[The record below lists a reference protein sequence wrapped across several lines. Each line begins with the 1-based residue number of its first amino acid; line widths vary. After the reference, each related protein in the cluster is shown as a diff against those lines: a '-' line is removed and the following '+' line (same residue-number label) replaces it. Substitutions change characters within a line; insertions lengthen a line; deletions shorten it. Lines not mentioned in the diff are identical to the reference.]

1 MKYLFFFCMKKKTIF
16 LELPCELIEK
26 IDRKNLMGDRSTFIT
41 NLLEKQLTEQTP
53 NKFELTS
60 EFNKKIDNIQ
70 SSFKVAGEV
79 NILDNA
85 GASIGRFDLNTLQG
99 FEDLARKIQEIS
111 DDPVVR
117 IRARQLL

>member
-1 MKYLFFFCMKKKTIF
+1 MEKKTIF

-60 EFNKKIDNIQ
+60 EFIEKIDNI
-70 SSFKVAGEV
+70 
-79 NILDNA
+79 
-85 GASIGRFDLNTLQG
+85 
-99 FEDLARKIQEIS
+99 
-111 DDPVVR
+111 
-117 IRARQLL
+117 

>member
-1 MKYLFFFCMKKKTIF
+1 MDKKTIF
-16 LELPCELIEK
+16 LELPCELLEK
-26 IDRKNLMGDRSTFIT
+26 IDRNNMVGDRSAFIT

-53 NKFELTS
+53 KRVEPIADFTE
-60 EFNKKIDNIQ
+60 KIDNVQ
-70 SSFKVAGEV
+70 TPFKVAGEV
-79 NILDNA
+79 NILDNE

-117 IRARQLL
+117 IRAMQWL

>member
-1 MKYLFFFCMKKKTIF
+1 MEKKTIF

-53 NKFELTS
+53 NKPNKFELTS
-60 EFNKKIDNIQ
+60 EFTEKIDNIQ

-117 IRARQLL
+117 IRARQWL

>member
-1 MKYLFFFCMKKKTIF
+1 MEKKTIF

-26 IDRKNLMGDRSTFIT
+26 IDRENLMGDRSTFIT
-41 NLLEKQLTEQTP
+41 NLLEKQLIEQTP

-60 EFNKKIDNIQ
+60 EFTEKIDNIQ

-85 GASIGRFDLNTLQG
+85 GVSIGRFDLNTLQG

-117 IRARQLL
+117 IRARQWL

>member
-1 MKYLFFFCMKKKTIF
+1 MKYLFFFCMEKKTIF

-26 IDRKNLMGDRSTFIT
+26 IDRENLMGDRSTFIT
-41 NLLEKQLTEQTP
+41 NLLEKQLIEQTP

-60 EFNKKIDNIQ
+60 EFTEKIDNIQ

-85 GASIGRFDLNTLQG
+85 GVSIGRFDLNTLQG

-117 IRARQLL
+117 IRARQWL